1 MGRKHDSFYFE
12 NFTMCADFACRAAHM
27 LHDALKDFDPDDLE
41 ARLAEIHKAEHG
53 ADEKKHELM
62 NVLAHAFITPIERE
76 DIIQMS
82 QNIDEITDKIEDVLL
97 RIYCNNIREMRPD
110 ALELVDIVIRICEE
124 TKLMLGEFANFRHSK
139 TLHTHIININN
150 MEEEAD
156 RLFIAS
162 LRSLHTT
169 CRNLRLPRKMRRRL
183 RARRRHGR
191 RRRNEKFVET
201 GQKKSSR
208 PRRTR
213 GRFLQMI
220 NCTRRIINFVTL
232 APFARAD
239 I

>member
-156 RLFIAS
+156 RL
-162 LRSLHTT
+162 
-169 CRNLRLPRKMRRRL
+169 
-183 RARRRHGR
+183 
-191 RRRNEKFVET
+191 
-201 GQKKSSR
+201 
-208 PRRTR
+208 
-213 GRFLQMI
+213 
-220 NCTRRIINFVTL
+220 
-232 APFARAD
+232 AD
-239 I
+239 EVHDDKHHLG

>member
-97 RIYCNNIREMRPD
+97 LIYCNNIREMRPD
-110 ALELVDIVIRICEE
+110 ALELIDIVIRICEE

-139 TLHTHIININN
+139 TLHTHIVNINN

-162 LRSLHTT
+162 LRALHTT
-169 CRNLRLPRKMRRRL
+169 CADPVAIISWREIYVYL
-183 RARRRHGR
+183 
-191 RRRNEKFVET
+191 EKCADACEHVADTVE
-201 GQKKSSR
+201 GVVMKNS
-208 PRRTR
+208 
-213 GRFLQMI
+213 
-220 NCTRRIINFVTL
+220 
-232 APFARAD
+232 
-239 I
+239 